1 MDRKDPN
8 IVISSRLLLT
18 AAVLDGYIVVLLARI
33 VSPGLARSAL
43 MRSIPVDIPPFL
55 ISLILCLAGFWVVT
69 EVIAAGRTPGRLCL
83 GLSPSMSHGGNARVK
98 ALLWRFLYKF
108 LTLGLG
114 GLRIDHVSAYDRS
127 AGIVWKAD
135 ISHSAEPRRRH
146 RQGRSPVLR
155 IEDNAGGGR
164 QVRLNNLPGFNRTGI
179 VSIGRDPVWA
189 NVILN
194 SNRVSRKHCILRI
207 RGNRAELKDQAQMER
222 AQPGAHCSM
231 ASASGPVSGLI
242 SAMLITSMSPM

>member
-1 MDRKDPN
+1 
-8 IVISSRLLLT
+8 
-18 AAVLDGYIVVLLARI
+18 
-33 VSPGLARSAL
+33 
-43 MRSIPVDIPPFL
+43 
-55 ISLILCLAGFWVVT
+55 
-69 EVIAAGRTPGRLCL
+69 
-83 GLSPSMSHGGNARVK
+83 MSHGGNARVK

-207 RGNRAELKDQAQMER
+207 RGNRAELKDEGADGTGSTWGTLLHGQR
-222 AQPGAHCSM
+222 LRPGIWVDIGNADHFHV
-231 ASASGPVSGLI
+231 ADVKI
-242 SAMLITSMSPM
+242 SIR